1 MCSGYNGQCLI
12 NSQGFPK
19 KATTKRIII
28 ELNHFMSSYSVK
40 VDEEEFQ
47 LQNTDLGALD
57 IDHIKGSDFHVLKNN
72 SAFNVRLIESNF
84 ESQKLSL
91 SVNGN
96 VYHVEINDEN
106 DQMVQQMG
114 LLTNTSQDVQ
124 DVKAPMPGLIIE
136 ILVEPGQTVEEG
148 TPLLILSA
156 MKMENQILARDSG
169 KIKAIAV
176 SVGDAVEKSQ
186 LVIEME

>member
-1 MCSGYNGQCLI
+1 
-12 NSQGFPK
+12 
-19 KATTKRIII
+19 
-28 ELNHFMSSYSVK
+28 MSSYSVK